1 MTAFSYS
8 PSALPPRFGK
18 SLMSISVLTLLAACG
33 GGGGS
38 SNNGSSNNGG
48 GTPPPSGPAAISL
61 GGTVVADQALSNVL
75 VCADLNGN
83 QACDTNEP
91 KAAAATGAD
100 GRYALTYQP
109 ADDAAAS
116 AFRAAPLLA
125 QVGTNAVDAGDPDP
139 ISGTFV
145 LSAPAGK
152 GGGQIS
158 PLTTLV
164 QKAVAGGLP
173 LADAEAAVAQQLA
186 VPVAKLYDY
195 QGDARSAEAI
205 LPDTARTAAKLTAF
219 ALEMGGVLNTVA
231 VNATAAASSSQG
243 SLTYTD
249 AQNWR
254 LAVRDSDGTVD
265 ANGNNA
271 QFERRSGMAAG
282 APLSAA
288 QLYPTPASVTLT
300 DTGWNR
306 CDGTTPRLNTRGSPS
321 RTLYCDGATRF
332 YSVTVAEQDVSGK
345 SMADVAAQMQVGN
358 GQLSGN
364 GFQQTATLTMASL
377 APLGSATFPAG
388 SLLRTNVSAQLNQT
402 ITINNTA
409 TDLLAGGAFST
420 LEALIAGRPASA
432 VNLATAGGTLPLGI
446 QDDTHSLRAAFVD
459 GSTLQIYRCNATAP
473 NYSDSNNCTALSQN
487 AYSIDTSG
495 GGVRLLRIANFPLTS
510 LNQLRG
516 YTEYNGGVY
525 QYRQPRPATKE
536 GQVLSYTV
544 RLNNAGWAA
553 FRTQLG
559 L

>member
-8 PSALPPRFGK
+8 STALPPRFGK
-18 SLMSISVLTLLAACG
+18 SLMSASMLALLAACG
-33 GGGGS
+33 GGGGGDPSPS
-38 SNNGSSNNGG
+38 S
-48 GTPPPSGPAAISL
+48 PAAIALS
-61 GGTVVADQALSNVL
+61 GTVVADQALSNVL

-83 QACDTNEP
+83 QACDANEP

-125 QVGTNAVDAGDPDP
+125 QVGNDAVDAAEPQA
-139 ISGTFV
+139 TATTRAFV
-145 LSAPAGK
+145 LSTPAGK
-152 GGGQIS
+152 SGGQIS

-195 QGDARSAEAI
+195 QGDARSADAV

-282 APLSAA
+282 ATLSAA

-300 DTGWNR
+300 DTGWDR
-306 CDGTTPRLNTRGSPS
+306 CDGTPPRLNTRGSPS
-321 RTLYCDGATRF
+321 RTRYCDGATRF

-345 SMADVAAQMQVGN
+345 SMADVAAQMQAGN
-358 GQLSGN
+358 SQLSGN
-364 GFQQTATLTMASL
+364 GFQQTATLTMASV
-377 APLGSATFPAG
+377 APLGNATFPAG
-388 SLLRTNVSAQLNQT
+388 SLLRTNVSAQLNQA

-487 AYSIDTSG
+487 AYSIDLSG

-536 GQVLSYTV
+536 EQVLSYTV

-553 FRTQLG
+553 FRTRLG